1 MSRSSNS
8 SQWSFLEHA
17 LLHGGVM
24 TQTSNRRSSIQCG
37 RRAFTLV
44 ELLVV
49 IAIIGVLV
57 ALLLPAVQAAREAA
71 RRTQCMDNIKN
82 VALGC
87 LTHESAKGKLPYGRK
102 YDNWDTYTWT
112 EAVLP
117 YIEQQAIYN
126 LYWTIGDET
135 DLPSPPTAGWP
146 TTNSKISPIGADA
159 RLRQARHSQIPVYYC
174 PSDVTPIG
182 NELDTQPFGLWR
194 ASYRGCVG
202 SHDMYGNLI
211 PADTIEIGTTPP
223 AMVPKGA
230 FLGSFGVRQRP
241 DNERHKVVAPNKL
254 REITDGTSNTLLISE
269 CVVATVPH
277 WGGAIGSTLYGNM
290 GGSMFSS
297 FLTPNSSVFDKP
309 IGPCPQDQ
317 GDTEYNLPCASLGG
331 HPGTL
336 NPGGQGAHAAARS
349 RHVGGV
355 NAAMADGSV
364 RFFNDSV
371 DTLAWRYFGSRE
383 RGDIPNP

>member
-1 MSRSSNS
+1 
-8 SQWSFLEHA
+8 
-17 LLHGGVM
+17 M
-24 TQTSNRRSSIQCG
+24 TQTSNRRSLNRRG
-37 RRAFTLV
+37 RWAFTLV

-82 VALGC
+82 CALGC

-126 LYWTIGDET
+126 LYWTIGDES
-135 DLPSPPTAGWP
+135 DLPAPPTTGWP
-146 TTNSKISPIGADA
+146 TTNSKISPIGADS
-159 RLRQARHSQIPVYYC
+159 RLRQARHSKVPVYYC

-182 NELDTQPFGLWR
+182 NELDTPAFGLWR

-211 PADTIEIGTTPP
+211 TGDTLEAGTTPP
-223 AMVPKGA
+223 ALLKGV

-241 DNERHKVVAPNKL
+241 DAERNKLVAPNRL
-254 REITDGTSNTLLISE
+254 REISDGTSNTLLISE
-269 CVVATVPH
+269 CVVATTPV

-290 GGSMFSS
+290 GGGLFSAYI
-297 FLTPNSSVFDKP
+297 TPNSTVFDRP

-317 GDTEYNLPCASLGG
+317 QDSEYTLPCASLGG
-331 HPGTL
+331 HPGTV
-336 NPGGQGAHAAARS
+336 NPGGLGSYAGARS

-371 DTLAWRYFGSRE
+371 DTLAWRYFASRD
-383 RGDIPNP
+383 RGDQPNP